1 MWTRRCLILAWCI
14 SAASLIACGDDD
26 ERGTP
31 NCDNLNDCFTQP
43 DGGPVIET
51 ESDGG
56 SD

>member
-1 MWTRRCLILAWCI
+1 LAWCI

-26 ERGTP
+26 ERATP
-31 NCDNLNDCFTQP
+31 NCDNLADCFTQP
-43 DGGPVIET
+43 DGGSVI

>member
-26 ERGTP
+26 ERATP
-31 NCDNLNDCFTQP
+31 NCDNLADCFTQP
-43 DGGPVIET
+43 DGGSVI